1 MELKGE
7 QRIEAPR
14 EKVWAALNDPDVLKT
29 CIPGCEELTRSGE
42 NGFDAVVVAKVGP
55 VKAKFKGNVELSN
68 INPPESYTI
77 SGEGKGGA
85 AGMAKGSADVVLEA
99 DGDATILKYAVKAD
113 VGGKL
118 AQMGSRLIQSTAN
131 KYARDFFAKFGDVV
145 TGDSPLDGT
154 DGAEPEASA
163 TATPATAG
171 PSAGASRM
179 RYLVWVLVAVIAGL
193 LVYFL
198 N

>member
-7 QRIEAPR
+7 QKIEAPR
-14 EKVWAALNDPDVLKT
+14 EKVWNALNDPEVLKV

-42 NGFDAVVVAKVGP
+42 NGFDAIVVAKIGP

-145 TGDSPLDGT
+145 TGDIPIDET
-154 DGAEPEASA
+154 AVAEPAAASGVTGGSGA
-163 TATPATAG
+163 RPA
-171 PSAGASRM
+171 PM
-179 RYLVWVLVAVIAGL
+179 RYLIWVLLAVIAGL

-198 N
+198 R